1 MRGTTATL
9 QADVLIVGAGPAGAT
24 AALNLAPHQRVLLV
38 EREAAPRQRI
48 GESLAPAARRLLAD
62 MGLWEDFL
70 AQGHAPN
77 HGTRSLWG
85 GAGESLYHDY
95 MHDPDGHGWHLD
107 RARFESWL
115 CAHARHRGA
124 SVLFDTQVG
133 EISPKA
139 GGWEA
144 QLQGNSGSL
153 RVEARALIDA
163 SGRNAT
169 VARRLGA
176 RRHRT
181 DKLVCA
187 WLYGSDHCTTAQLSH
202 VESEEN
208 GWWYSA
214 PLPNRRRVLAFHTDA
229 DLPAARA
236 ARRAGWLHDQAI
248 KLPGLGPELERAQFT
263 PESTIRITA
272 AHSSAT
278 SPASGPGWFAAG
290 DAALS
295 FDSLSAQ
302 GLFHALYTG
311 LCAAEACHRGMEGD
325 LHAWAGYA
333 EEIDRIAAAY
343 RTHLGQWYGA
353 ERRWDA
359 EPFWQRRLVATMS
372 HSGNESQRR
381 RVYLSE

>member
-1 MRGTTATL
+1 MI

-24 AALNLAPHQRVLLV
+24 AALNLAPHLRVLLV
-38 EREAAPRQRI
+38 ERETAPRQRI

-95 MHDPDGHGWHLD
+95 LRDPDGHGWHLD

-124 SVLFDTQVG
+124 SVLHGTQVSA
-133 EISPKA
+133 ISPK
-139 GGWEA
+139 GDGWEA
-144 QLQGNSGSL
+144 QLQGSQGSL
-153 RVEARALIDA
+153 RVAARALIDA

-169 VARRLGA
+169 VARQLGA
-176 RRHRT
+176 RRCRA

-187 WLYGSDHCTTAQLSH
+187 WLYGSDRCATAQLSH

-236 ARRAGWLHDQAI
+236 ARRDTWLHEQAAG
-248 KLPGLGPELERAQFT
+248 LPGLGLELARAQFT
-263 PESTIRITA
+263 PDSAIRITA

-278 SPASGPGWFAAG
+278 VPASGPGWLAVG

-311 LCAAEACHRGMEGD
+311 LCAAEACHRGIAGD
-325 LHAWAGYA
+325 VHAWAGYA
-333 EEIDRIAAAY
+333 EEIDCIAAAY
-343 RTHLGQWYGA
+343 RAHLGQWYGA
-353 ERRWDA
+353 ERRWHA
-359 EPFWQRRLVATMS
+359 APFWRRRLVSTMS
-372 HSGNESQRR
+372 RSIDTG
-381 RVYLSE
+381 